1 MQTRLP
7 RSSKEWEGGHS
18 RPARRCATLSRFRP
32 RGSIAAASESGF
44 VTLKSDSRAA
54 RAPGR
59 ASVGRG
65 SAWKDCGCLC
75 LLLGPGLRK
84 PAPPWLSRLSAP
96 KRTGTEVSKEDPLS
110 PHPLR
115 GGGRRRAAPARARN
129 VPAPLLH
136 LSAVLRARRPGERSS
151 KMRIPGAA
159 PLPFSAPSPN
169 DRASWWKCVSPDLL

>member
-7 RSSKEWEGGHS
+7 CSSKEWEGGHS
-18 RPARRCATLSRFRP
+18 RPARRCAALSRFRP

-84 PAPPWLSRLSAP
+84 PAPPWLSRLSARREGPGQKFP
-96 KRTGTEVSKEDPLS
+96 KRTLCPPT
-110 PHPLR
+110 
-115 GGGRRRAAPARARN
+115 
-129 VPAPLLH
+129 
-136 LSAVLRARRPGERSS
+136 LSAVEADAAPRPPGHAMGQRRCAPFCGP
-151 KMRIPGAA
+151 PGAA
-159 PLPFSAPSPN
+159 TW
-169 DRASWWKCVSPDLL
+169 RKI